1 VLSAIARQNIGVITM
16 CGPAHLL
23 GFGSLDNVASAKGYM
38 VATLSAGA
46 VAVLNADDRYFDYW
60 CAVSGTPDIRSF
72 GIDAPAAC
80 RARELQIRAPGA
92 GLAFVLESPHGS
104 VDIELPFDGRHN
116 IYNALAASA
125 AALAAGATLE
135 DVRLGLREAH
145 RVHGRLEITA
155 GPRASVIINDSY
167 NANPASLAAAI
178 SVLGEACGAR
188 WMVLGDM
195 GELGPDERSL
205 HRAAGAA
212 ARRGG
217 VNRLFTIGVL
227 AAEAALAFGE
237 DAAHFMDLETLA
249 AVLEGELEPDVTL
262 LVKGSRA
269 MQLDLLVARLQQAG
283 EATC

>member
-1 VLSAIARQNIGVITM
+1 
-16 CGPAHLL
+16 
-23 GFGSLDNVASAKGYM
+23 
-38 VATLSAGA
+38 
-46 VAVLNADDRYFDYW
+46 
-60 CAVSGTPDIRSF
+60 
-72 GIDAPAAC
+72 
-80 RARELQIRAPGA
+80 
-92 GLAFVLESPHGS
+92 
-104 VDIELPFDGRHN
+104 
-116 IYNALAASA
+116 
-125 AALAAGATLE
+125 
-135 DVRLGLREAH
+135 
-145 RVHGRLEITA
+145 
-155 GPRASVIINDSY
+155 
-167 NANPASLAAAI
+167 
-178 SVLGEACGAR
+178 
-188 WMVLGDM
+188 MVLGDM